1 MDAVA
6 QALADP
12 IRREIL
18 VMIKEAPLT
27 AGAIAEAFT
36 VSRPAVSRHLR
47 VLREA
52 GLVEDTVSGRE
63 REYVLT
69 LDALAPLEAFL
80 AKLHGPNVWSRRLD
94 ALETEVH
101 RVRRQRTAREQAAE
115 AKPRPKTTKR
125 KTA

>member
-12 IRREIL
+12 TRREIL
-18 VMIKEAPLT
+18 RLLRDRTVS
-27 AGAIAEAFT
+27 AGSIARAFP

-52 GLVEDTVSGRE
+52 GLVRDVARGRE
-63 REYVLT
+63 REYSLE
-69 LDALAPLEAFL
+69 LGALAELEAFL
-80 AKLHGPNVWSRRLD
+80 RELHGESPWHRRFD

-101 RVRRQRTAREQAAE
+101 RVGRERRLAAV
-115 AKPRPKTTKR
+115 PPSRNDTKR
-125 KTA
+125 RKETA